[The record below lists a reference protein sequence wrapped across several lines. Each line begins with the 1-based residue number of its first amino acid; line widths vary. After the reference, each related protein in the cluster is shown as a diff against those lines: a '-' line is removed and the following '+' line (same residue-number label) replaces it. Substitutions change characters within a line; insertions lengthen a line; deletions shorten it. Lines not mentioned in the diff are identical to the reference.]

1 MFTITILL
9 HYKLQYFFYIFFYQS
24 RGILQ
29 GDRYK
34 LMKEEFFWGDGLRP
48 LNFFSDKTSVPSLC
62 VIHM

>member
-34 LMKEEFFWGDGLRP
+34 LMKEEFFGGRISAP
-48 LNFFSDKTSVPSLC
+48 
-62 VIHM
+62 